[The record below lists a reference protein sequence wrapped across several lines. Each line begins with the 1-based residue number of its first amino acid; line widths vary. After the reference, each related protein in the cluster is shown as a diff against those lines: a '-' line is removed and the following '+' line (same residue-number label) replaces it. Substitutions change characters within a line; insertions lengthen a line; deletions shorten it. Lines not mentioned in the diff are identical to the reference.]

1 MQFAYMH
8 ILVHIE
14 DQIVE
19 LVDTDDSRITGHGV
33 VKASGFKI
41 KAVSLGTTTLYVSL
55 LLPWCLSVLC
65 IFARVNFYRG

>member
-19 LVDTDDSRITGHGV
+19 LVDTDDSMITGQAV

-41 KAVSLGTTTLYVSL
+41 KAVSLGTTTIYVSL
-55 LLPWCLSVLC
+55 LLP
-65 IFARVNFYRG
+65 

>member
-1 MQFAYMH
+1 MN

-19 LVDTDDSRITGHGV
+19 LVDTDDSMITRHGV
-33 VKASGFKI
+33 VKAPSFKI

-55 LLPWCLSVLC
+55 LSS
-65 IFARVNFYRG
+65 